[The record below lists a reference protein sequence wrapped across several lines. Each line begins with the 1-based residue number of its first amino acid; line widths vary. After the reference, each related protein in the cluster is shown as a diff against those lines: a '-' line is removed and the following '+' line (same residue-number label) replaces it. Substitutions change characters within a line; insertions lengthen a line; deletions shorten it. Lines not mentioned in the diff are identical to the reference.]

1 MVHVVA
7 ERPHPSAG
15 WRATRVEVTEM
26 WQCDQEEERRVCVLL
41 VTFCVCSECD
51 LSPLHLLRQLSAS
64 FQN

>member
-7 ERPHPSAG
+7 KRPHPSAG

-26 WQCDQEEERRVCVLL
+26 WQCDQQEERRVCGVLYI
-41 VTFCVCSECD
+41 CVCSECN
-51 LSPLHLLRQLSAS
+51 LSPLHLLRQSSAS